1 MRDELEYE
9 IDLLQG
15 LLCDAE
21 LRQYYLEYIN
31 NVAPLL
37 DHTFSSNFNSPRT
50 PPQHLARYF
59 PPPILQLANILK
71 IRYVCF
77 CCSCLWLFG
86 ASKSTYFHCPLLCR
100 CLISLLL
107 QECEYSLINT
117 TFEDFSVDSVTA
129 FFILSIYYTC
139 TDSVLHSHYS
149 ITAGK
154 SRFYLKYFD

>member
-59 PPPILQLANILK
+59 PPPILQLANNPA
-71 IRYVCF
+71 RYAMCAF
-77 CCSCLWLFG
+77 AARAYGYSER
-86 ASKSTYFHCPLLCR
+86 ANQ
-100 CLISLLL
+100 LISIARS
-107 QECEYSLINT
+107 Y
-117 TFEDFSVDSVTA
+117 
-129 FFILSIYYTC
+129 
-139 TDSVLHSHYS
+139 
-149 ITAGK
+149 AGA
-154 SRFYLKYFD
+154 